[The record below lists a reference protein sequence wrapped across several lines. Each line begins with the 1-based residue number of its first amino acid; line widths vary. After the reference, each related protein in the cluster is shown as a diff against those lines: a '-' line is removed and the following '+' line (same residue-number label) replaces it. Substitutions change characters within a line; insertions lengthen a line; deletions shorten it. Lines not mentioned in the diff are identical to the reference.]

1 MMEQYE
7 IENYKVELGQEEM
20 KDSIEVSWT
29 ANSLLLIDKA
39 NGKVCG
45 HRLIDV

>member
-1 MMEQYE
+1 MEQYG

-29 ANSLLLIDKA
+29 ESPILLIDKA

>member
-1 MMEQYE
+1 MEQYE

-29 ANSLLLIDKA
+29 ENPLLLIDKV
-39 NGKVCG
+39 NGKCG
-45 HRLIDV
+45 RRLIEV